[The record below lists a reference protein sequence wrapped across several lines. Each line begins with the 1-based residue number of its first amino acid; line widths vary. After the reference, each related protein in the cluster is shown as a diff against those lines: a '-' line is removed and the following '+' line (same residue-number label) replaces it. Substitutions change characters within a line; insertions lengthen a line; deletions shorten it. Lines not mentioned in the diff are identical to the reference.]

1 MVHVHP
7 HVRLCIIIYIK
18 ARKNVVSSL
27 SSSTFFIIIIIIYHL
42 LWTSKLNTAKC
53 EGIRFDTGIK
63 VKQDQSRTKSLKL
76 KSFNK
81 HQISVKTN
89 GVTLIWPHFV
99 SHDGP
104 RLPSLNGLIQST
116 LKFGLNGRIK
126 APHTFGYTTDN
137 RTSSP
142 ERRASLEK
150 MRQRAACRRWQI

>member
-1 MVHVHP
+1 MYYY
-7 HVRLCIIIYIK
+7 LQQNLK
-18 ARKNVVSSL
+18 KVVSSL
-27 SSSTFFIIIIIIYHL
+27 FFFLQFFFIMYL
-42 LWTSKLNTAKC
+42 LWTSKLNTAKRKDVC
-53 EGIRFDTGIK
+53 FDTEIK
-63 VKQDQSRTKSLKL
+63 VKQDQSRIKSLKL
-76 KSFNK
+76 KSFTK

-142 ERRASLEK
+142 ERCASLEK
-150 MRQRAACRRWQI
+150 MRHRAVCRRWQI